1 MIEPKAKLILEE
13 TFQDV
18 LTMLG
23 LPPLPYTFVYEKM
36 GGRFLTMENSEEV
49 DNTNHIIYVNEEW
62 ANAMLKDCP
71 YDLYYLQAHEARHVY
86 QHMQVILMRTGGQ
99 PKEDRAL
106 VVSWMVNIQNYQRNL
121 GGNTVLPYQR
131 QPVEVDANAFA
142 NFYVLVKGIG
152 GARVPAES
160 DDLVTQRLKEIA
172 AQYGMV
178 IK

>member
-1 MIEPKAKLILEE
+1 MIEPKAKQILEE

-36 GGRFLTMENSEEV
+36 GGSFLTMENSEEV

-86 QHMQVILMRTGGQ
+86 QHM
-99 PKEDRAL
+99 
-106 VVSWMVNIQNYQRNL
+106 
-121 GGNTVLPYQR
+121 
-131 QPVEVDANAFA
+131 
-142 NFYVLVKGIG
+142 
-152 GARVPAES
+152 
-160 DDLVTQRLKEIA
+160 
-172 AQYGMV
+172 
-178 IK
+178 

>member
-1 MIEPKAKLILEE
+1 MIEPKAKQILEE

-49 DNTNHIIYVNEEW
+49 DNTNHIIYV
-62 ANAMLKDCP
+62 
-71 YDLYYLQAHEARHVY
+71 
-86 QHMQVILMRTGGQ
+86 
-99 PKEDRAL
+99 
-106 VVSWMVNIQNYQRNL
+106 QRNL

>member
-1 MIEPKAKLILEE
+1 
-13 TFQDV
+13 
-18 LTMLG
+18 
-23 LPPLPYTFVYEKM
+23 
-36 GGRFLTMENSEEV
+36 
-49 DNTNHIIYVNEEW
+49 
-62 ANAMLKDCP
+62 
-71 YDLYYLQAHEARHVY
+71 
-86 QHMQVILMRTGGQ
+86 MRTGGQ

-121 GGNTVLPYQR
+121 GCNTVLPYQR